1 MKHAARL
8 KRLTLGLTSL
18 TVLSCSVGCSTH
30 AHPAP
35 RHSWVRPIYM
45 EDDAAVWLHSVP
57 DWPDSFVRFLND
69 VNRHNLKVQE
79 INTP

>member
-1 MKHAARL
+1 
-8 KRLTLGLTSL
+8 
-18 TVLSCSVGCSTH
+18 
-30 AHPAP
+30 
-35 RHSWVRPIYM
+35 M